1 MHLLICLLL
10 VHDAVNSIFSIDILV
25 DNDHLGAAWSK
36 REARQKQSRESP
48 LKDLSQFSKNLTY
61 HARKRVQQR
70 GFKQA
75 DIDLLMDSSNH
86 KEKRQK
92 GGGVILY
99 FTKAGKKIA
108 SKLGIDPRMY
118 IVFNLNSKQIITVCH
133 GYPHHRL
140 KNY

>member
-10 VHDAVNSIFSIDILV
+10 ELESVSSIFSIDNLAGH
-25 DNDHLGAAWSK
+25 NQLGTACSK
-36 REARQKQSRESP
+36 RETWQKQNGESP
-48 LKDLSQFSKNLTY
+48 LKDLSQYSKNLTY
-61 HARKRVQQR
+61 HARKRIQQR
-70 GFKQA
+70 GFKQE
-75 DIDLLMDSSNH
+75 DIDLLMDSNNH

-99 FTKAGKKIA
+99 FSKSGKKIA

-140 KNY
+140 KNC